1 MAHPIEVHEVWKSFR
16 LYEQKVRSLKELM
29 VARRAKYETFW
40 ALRGVS
46 FDVHAGEMLGL
57 VGANG
62 SGKSTMLK
70 CLARILV
77 PNSGEVAVRGKVSA
91 LLELGAGFHPELT
104 GRENLYL
111 GGSLLRLSKAD
122 IDDRFDD
129 IVAFSELA
137 SFIDQPVKNY
147 SSGMYARLAF
157 ALAVNVEP
165 EVLLIDEV
173 LSVGDEKFAVRSYEK
188 ILELRKS
195 GATIVFVSHAL
206 DAVRALCTRVVWME
220 KGVVRQD
227 GPAADVIADYFEEA
241 HTADHEFGGWLDIDG
256 VEREGNGDAK
266 VTSVRLMNGEYQE
279 HWTYCTG
286 GPLHVNLEYET
297 RRPIEDLCATIEIRT
312 KDDGELVSSVT
323 SGEGEIGPLPKGGG
337 TIQYFVPVLPFWPG
351 EYTINVALHDAA
363 RIAVYEWT
371 KRAWNFTV
379 LPGDVEGRGDYYL
392 AGGWSLIGGLP
403 DTNVS

>member
-1 MAHPIEVHEVWKSFR
+1 MGSPIEVHDVWKSFR
-16 LYEQKVRSLKELM
+16 LYDQKVRSLKELM
-29 VARRAKYETFW
+29 VARRAKYQTFW

-46 FDVHAGEMLGL
+46 FEVQQGEMLGL

-77 PNSGEVAVRGKVSA
+77 PNSGSVSVQGKVSA

-122 IDDRFDD
+122 IDARFDD
-129 IVAFSELA
+129 IVEFSELTG
-137 SFIDQPVKNY
+137 FIDQPVKNY

-188 ILELRKS
+188 ILELRHS

-206 DAVRALCTRVVWME
+206 DAVRALCTRVVWM
-220 KGVVRQD
+220 KD
-227 GPAADVIADYFEEA
+227 GQVLKDGTPVEVIADYFEEA
-241 HTADHEFGGWLDIDG
+241 HTSDLGSGGWLDIDG
-256 VEREGNGDAK
+256 VELEGNGDVE
-266 VTSVRLMNGEYQE
+266 VTSVRLLNGEYEE
-279 HWTYCTG
+279 HWTYSTG
-286 GPLHVNLEYET
+286 GPMHINLSYEAK
-297 RRPIEDLCATIEIRT
+297 RPVEDLCTTIEIRT

-323 SGEGEIGPLPKGGG
+323 SAEGEIGALAKGGG
-337 TIQYFVPVLPFWPG
+337 IIQYFIPVLPIWPG
-351 EYTINVALHDAA
+351 EYTLNVAMHDPR
-363 RIAVYEWT
+363 RITIYEWT
-371 KRAWNFTV
+371 KRAWNFTI
-379 LPGDVEGRGDYYL
+379 LPGHVEGSGDYYL
-392 AGGWSLIGGLP
+392 AGGWSLIDGLAGSGGG
-403 DTNVS
+403 

>member
-1 MAHPIEVHEVWKSFR
+1 MASPIEVHDVWKSFR

-29 VARRAKYETFW
+29 VARRAKYQTFW

-46 FDVHAGEMLGL
+46 FEVAQGEMLGL

-77 PNSGEVAVRGKVSA
+77 PNSGSVDVRGKVSA

-122 IDDRFDD
+122 IDSRFDD
-129 IVAFSELA
+129 IVDFSELA
-137 SFIDQPVKNY
+137 EFIDQPVKNY

-188 ILELRKS
+188 ILELRQS

-206 DAVRALCTRVVWME
+206 DAVRALCTRVIWMQ
-220 KGVVRQD
+220 KGVILAD
-227 GPAADVIADYFEEA
+227 GTPAEVIAEYFEEA
-241 HTADHEFGGWLDIDG
+241 HTEDHETGGWLDIDG
-256 VEREGNGDAK
+256 LEREGNGDAEI
-266 VTSVRLMNGEYQE
+266 TSVRLMNGEYEE

-286 GPLHVNLEYET
+286 GPLHVNLEY
-297 RRPIEDLCATIEIRT
+297 RAHRPLEDLCATIEIRT
-312 KDDGELVSSVT
+312 KDEGELISSVT
-323 SGEGEIGPLPKGGG
+323 SGEGEIGALPKGGG
-337 TIQYFVPVLPFWPG
+337 TIQYFIPVLPLWPG
-351 EYTINVALHDAA
+351 EYCITVGLHDS
-363 RIAVYEWT
+363 RRVTIYEWT
-371 KRAWNFTV
+371 KRSWNFTI
-379 LPGDVEGRGDYYL
+379 LPGGVEGSGEYYL
-392 AGGWSLIGGLP
+392 PGGWSLVDGLAG
-403 DTNVS
+403 SQA